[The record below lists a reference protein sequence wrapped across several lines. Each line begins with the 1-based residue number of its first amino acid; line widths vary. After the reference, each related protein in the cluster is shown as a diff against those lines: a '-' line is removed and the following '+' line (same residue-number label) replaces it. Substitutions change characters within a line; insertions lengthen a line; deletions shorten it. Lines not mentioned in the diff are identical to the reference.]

1 MPLQIMLSQH
11 YDLACKSVAPEELR
25 GQGALLAPAGL
36 MMSGVRRTRRTMHG
50 GNAEKGHAS
59 TLVSPARNQAP
70 LRREEKKEAMRNEA
84 IGAGKGRMTI

>member
-36 MMSGVRRTRRTMHG
+36 MMSGV
-50 GNAEKGHAS
+50 
-59 TLVSPARNQAP
+59 
-70 LRREEKKEAMRNEA
+70 
-84 IGAGKGRMTI
+84 